1 MAMAAILSVG
11 DDDRLVLRSHYDP
24 DLVDALK
31 EAIPYTHREWDKPNR
46 VWRIDPDWGDV
57 AVQVLTDLGATVV
70 DKRPPVAPASAVPP
84 QLQGACTRL
93 CITPDMPV
101 VVAEAVYKAWARLKH
116 PNVGGDT
123 ATMQQLNEDIQTF
136 KAFNEVPF

>member
-11 DDDRLVLRSHYDP
+11 TDDRLVLRSHYDP

-31 EAIPYTHREWDKPNR
+31 EAIPYAYREWDKTSK

-57 AVQVLTDLGATVV
+57 AVQVLKDRGATVI
-70 DKRPPVAPASAVPP
+70 DKRPPVATAAVVPP
-84 QLQGACTRL
+84 QLQEACARL
-93 CITPDMPV
+93 CITPDAPL
-101 VVAEAVYKAWARLKH
+101 VVAEAAYKAWARLKH
-116 PNVGGDT
+116 PDVGGDT
-123 ATMQQLNEDIQTF
+123 ETMQQLNDAIATF